1 MAKRIPQS
9 DIDEVLS
16 RVSIVD
22 VVSDYVALKASG
34 NGEFKGL
41 CPFHGEKSPSF
52 GVSAT
57 KNLWH
62 CFGCQCGGGPIDWVM
77 KLKGVSFRHAVE
89 LLKEDS
95 ALAAVPGEPVK
106 RSTVRALP
114 AASYWRKSASNSAPQ
129 LSASP
134 GHSLGQKSGH
144 CASACTRCMKRSG
157 IQSA

>member
-62 CFGCQCGGGPIDWVM
+62 CFGCGEGGNLFQFLNRIDSLNFVE
-77 KLKGVSFRHAVE
+77 AVE
-89 LLKEDS
+89 K
-95 ALAAVPGEPVK
+95 LAARVGYTLNYEEGGEVNPNHAIKARVLEAN
-106 RSTVRALP
+106 SF
-114 AASYWRKSASNSAPQ
+114 AAKFF
-129 LSASP
+129 
-134 GHSLGQKSGH
+134 
-144 CASACTRCMKRSG
+144 
-157 IQSA
+157 

>member
-22 VVSDYVALKASG
+22 VVGDYVALKAAG

-62 CFGCQCGGGPIDWVM
+62 CFGCGEGGNLFQFLNRIDSLNFVE
-77 KLKGVSFRHAVE
+77 AVE
-89 LLKEDS
+89 K
-95 ALAAVPGEPVK
+95 LA
-106 RSTVRALP
+106 
-114 AASYWRKSASNSAPQ
+114 
-129 LSASP
+129 
-134 GHSLGQKSGH
+134 
-144 CASACTRCMKRSG
+144 TRVG
-157 IQSA
+157 YTLN